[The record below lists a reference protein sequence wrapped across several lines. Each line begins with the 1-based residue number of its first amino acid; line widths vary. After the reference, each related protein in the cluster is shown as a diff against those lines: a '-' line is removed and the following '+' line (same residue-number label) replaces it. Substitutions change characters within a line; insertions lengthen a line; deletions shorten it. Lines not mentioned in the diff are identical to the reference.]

1 MTDSDGTI
9 PGEPDPEI
17 TLSWIRDYPGLVAYA
32 PLPPSGRYPR
42 DSRGRPRPRSARLR
56 TAEPSEA
63 PRRPDGLL
71 SDSDWSWVI
80 RSEHSW
86 AGVSSRL
93 GTDALRIML
102 ELAEAGCVT
111 IGYTL
116 NGNAL
121 AQPPR
126 RVYPHP
132 DLTAAEQ
139 DRRSRRRD
147 DTTTL
152 RTRAEQIA
160 SEIADDWPDASR
172 ALRNTEHPNRL
183 LWALRAATDLAEGRT
198 HDSLRAFVQSHA
210 NDTKARDDVH
220 HLLAAM
226 GFDHETLIALGVAR
240 NPYIGLGGPILLH
253 TTDGSVL
260 DLSAMP
266 GPHDIRLSPR
276 MLPRVTVTGPGDVL
290 LVVENRQAAEA
301 VCDAR
306 ADLPVVWCHGQ
317 PPDAVVSMIVQ
328 AVQQTSRVVICADAD
343 LGGVRITARIHD
355 NLPSDT
361 TIHIVDVGT
370 VLHDEGRPFNSHSR
384 SRLQQ
389 LAQRPD
395 EVGAFAQRCLHRG
408 YALEQEASARAAL
421 QAVLNSNLS
430 G

>member
-1 MTDSDGTI
+1 MTDTDGTI
-9 PGEPDPEI
+9 PGKPDPEI

-71 SDSDWSWVI
+71 SDGDWSWVV

-86 AGVSSRL
+86 AGVNSRF
-93 GTDALRIML
+93 GADALRIVL
-102 ELAEAGCVT
+102 ELAAAGCVT

-139 DRRSRRRD
+139 QRRSRRRD
-147 DTTTL
+147 DTSTL
-152 RTRAEQIA
+152 RARAEQIA

-172 ALRNTEHPNRL
+172 ALRSTEHPDRL
-183 LWALRAATDLAEGRT
+183 LWALRAVADLAEGRT

-240 NPYIGLGGPILLH
+240 SPYIGLGGPILLH
-253 TTDGSVL
+253 PTNGSVL

-266 GPHDIRLSPR
+266 GPHDIRLSPH
-276 MLPRVTVTGPGDVL
+276 MLPRLTVTGPGDVL
-290 LVVENRQAAEA
+290 LVVENRQAAET
-301 VCDAR
+301 VCDTR

-317 PPDAVVSMIVQ
+317 PPEAVVSMIVQ
-328 AVQQTSRVVICADAD
+328 AAEQTSAVVICADAD
-343 LGGVRITARIHD
+343 LGGVRITARLHD
-355 NLPSDT
+355 RLPPDT
-361 TIHIVDVGT
+361 TIRVVDVGT
-370 VLHDEGRPFNSHSR
+370 VPHDEGRPFNTRSR
-384 SRLQQ
+384 SHLQQ

-395 EVGAFAQRCLHRG
+395 QVGAFAQRCLHRG
-408 YALEQEASARAAL
+408 YAIEQEATARAAL
-421 QAVLNSNLS
+421 QAVLNSHPPA
-430 G
+430 

>member
-1 MTDSDGTI
+1 MTDTDGTTD
-9 PGEPDPEI
+9 GEPDPEI

-63 PRRPDGLL
+63 PRRPEGLL

-139 DRRSRRRD
+139 ERRSRRRD
-147 DTTTL
+147 DTSTL

-160 SEIADDWPDASR
+160 SEITDDWPDASR
-172 ALRNTEHPNRL
+172 ALRETDHPDRL
-183 LWALRAATDLAEGRT
+183 LWAVRAATDLAEGRS

-210 NDTKARDDVH
+210 KDTKARDDVN

-253 TTDGSVL
+253 TTDGSIL

-266 GPHDIRLSPR
+266 GPHDIRLSPH
-276 MLPRVTVTGPGDVL
+276 MLPRLTVTGPGDVL
-290 LVVENRQAAEA
+290 LVVENRQAAET
-301 VCDAR
+301 VCDTR
-306 ADLPVVWCHGQ
+306 ADLPVIWCHGQ

-328 AVQQTSRVVICADAD
+328 ATQQTSAVVICADAD

-355 NLPSDT
+355 NLPPDT
-361 TIHIVDVGT
+361 TIHVVDVGT
-370 VLHDEGRPFNSHSR
+370 VPHDEGRPFNTHSR

-408 YALEQEASARAAL
+408 YAIEQEATARAAL
-421 QAVLNSNLS
+421 QAVLNSHPPA
-430 G
+430 

>member
-1 MTDSDGTI
+1 MTDTDGTTD
-9 PGEPDPEI
+9 GEPDPEI

-63 PRRPDGLL
+63 PRRPEGLL

-102 ELAEAGCVT
+102 ELAESGCVT

-139 DRRSRRRD
+139 KRRSRRRD
-147 DTTTL
+147 DTSTL
-152 RTRAEQIA
+152 RARAEQIA
-160 SEIADDWPDASR
+160 SALADDWPDASR
-172 ALRNTEHPNRL
+172 ALRDTDHPDRL
-183 LWALRAATDLAEGRT
+183 LWAVRAATDLAEGRS

-210 NDTKARDDVH
+210 KDTKARDDVN
-220 HLLAAM
+220 HLLASM

-240 NPYIGLGGPILLH
+240 NPYIGCGGPILLH
-253 TTDGSVL
+253 TTDGSIL

-266 GPHDIRLSPR
+266 GPHDIRLSPH
-276 MLPRVTVTGPGDVL
+276 MLPRLTVTGPGDVL
-290 LVVENRQAAEA
+290 LVVENRQAAET
-301 VCDAR
+301 VCDTR
-306 ADLPVVWCHGQ
+306 ADLPVIWCHGQ

-328 AVQQTSRVVICADAD
+328 ATQQTSAVVICADAD

-355 NLPSDT
+355 NLPPDT
-361 TIHIVDVGT
+361 TIHVVDVGT
-370 VLHDEGRPFNSHSR
+370 VPHDEGRPFNTHSR

-408 YALEQEASARAAL
+408 YAIEQEATARAAL
-421 QAVLNSNLS
+421 QAVLNSHPPA
-430 G
+430 

>member
-1 MTDSDGTI
+1 MTDTDGTTD
-9 PGEPDPEI
+9 GELDPEI

-56 TAEPSEA
+56 TANPSEA
-63 PRRPDGLL
+63 PRRPEGLL

-80 RSEHSW
+80 RSEHGW
-86 AGVSSRL
+86 AGVSSRF

-102 ELAEAGCVT
+102 ELTEFGCVT

-139 DRRSRRRD
+139 ERRSRRRD
-147 DTTTL
+147 DTSTL

-160 SEIADDWPDASR
+160 SALADDWPDVSR
-172 ALRNTEHPNRL
+172 ALRDTDHPDRL
-183 LWALRAATDLAEGRT
+183 LWALRAATDLAEGRS

-210 NDTKARDDVH
+210 KDTKARDDVN
-220 HLLAAM
+220 HLLASM

-253 TTDGSVL
+253 TTDGSIL

-266 GPHDIRLSPR
+266 GPHDIRLSPH
-276 MLPRVTVTGPGDVL
+276 MLPRLTVTEPGDFL

-301 VCDAR
+301 VCDTR

-328 AVQQTSRVVICADAD
+328 AAQQTSGVVICADAD

-361 TIHIVDVGT
+361 TIHVVDVGT
-370 VLHDEGRPFNSHSR
+370 VPHDEGRPFNTHSR

-395 EVGAFAQRCLHRG
+395 PVGVFAQRCLHRG
-408 YALEQEASARAAL
+408 YAIEQEATARAAL
-421 QAVLNSNLS
+421 QAVLNSHPPA
-430 G
+430 